1 MYRQL
6 FLLRIKGINVLILV
20 WSFSKCK
27 INLIFHPPTFSGAFT
42 RDILASSVDLWR
54 QILLKLQDLCF
65 VERSNSAFKHW
76 IVVYVQQFEFLHS
89 CSVRMDISSYLFS
102 FSLKTNTRPE
112 SWQCR
117 LLSAAPEGHD
127 GCFFEGSLL
136 SSRRPIRVGTVTAD
150 HSGPKGRRAASVTQW
165 TTLTLSASSVHWA
178 PWEKQLRKVSWWCS
192 TC

>member
-1 MYRQL
+1 MYHQL

-76 IVVYVQQFEFLHS
+76 IVSLSFFTAVLSGWISAPIFSPSAWRQTLGRSRDSAV
-89 CSVRMDISSYLFS
+89 CSPRLLKDMMDA
-102 FSLKTNTRPE
+102 SLKDPFCHPDAQLE
-112 SWQCR
+112 SGR
-117 LLSAAPEGHD
+117 LQPTTPD
-127 GCFFEGSLL
+127 
-136 SSRRPIRVGTVTAD
+136 RKVGGQ
-150 HSGPKGRRAASVTQW
+150 HQSPSGP
-165 TTLTLSASSVHWA
+165 HWLCLPVQSTGP